1 MNLPVSGALL
11 MKSITKTTRFCPA
24 FYLLGVFCLPAQAAL
39 KCANGDGSA
48 TLVDISNRVKVTPGT
63 PVGTTLFSQTFTGL
77 KARCSLTTATGSAET
92 AYFSRPNLSTALGGG
107 LTLFV
112 TYKGNR
118 NSTAA
123 NISTGV
129 MVSDR
134 SAFLG
139 LASSFWQEVSL
150 DPVTVEIVKTGTTG
164 TTSPGTASANM
175 TIGSVGST
183 MQTSDKAI
191 FYLRG
196 ANTIGYLAETCK
208 VPTPASFDVS
218 LGSVGISGSSGFGSG
233 VGSTSQA
240 KDFAINLSCDTAV
253 SGAFKVMMQL
263 DGTPVSGLAN
273 QGVLALTNSGASGV
287 ASGVGVQVLQGA
299 SGTPVSFATPWQVG
313 AFPVSASL
321 INVPFSA
328 RYYQTAARVTPG
340 SANSS
345 MTYTISYQ

>member
-1 MNLPVSGALL
+1 MNI
-11 MKSITKTTRFCPA
+11 ITKTTRFSPA
-24 FYLLGVFCLPAQAAL
+24 FYLLGLFCFPAQAAL

-48 TLVDISNRVKVTPGT
+48 TLIDLSNRVKVTPGT

-77 KARCSLTTATGSAET
+77 KAKCSLTTATGSAET

-164 TTSPGTASANM
+164 ATSASANI

-183 MQTSDKAI
+183 LQTSDKAI

-196 ANTIGYLAETCK
+196 ANTISYMAETCT

-218 LGSVGISGSSGFGSG
+218 LGSVGVSSSGFGSG
-233 VGSTSQA
+233 VGSTSAA
-240 KDFAINLSCDTAV
+240 KDFSINLSCDTGV

-263 DGTPVSGLAN
+263 DGTPVSGLEN

-287 ASGVGVQVLQGA
+287 AGGVGVQVLNKA
-299 SGTPVSFATPWQVG
+299 NSTPVSFAKPWQVG
-313 AFPVSASL
+313 AYPISASL
-321 INVPFSA
+321 ITVPFSA
-328 RYYQTAARVTPG
+328 RYYQTAASVTPG
-340 SANSS
+340 TANSS